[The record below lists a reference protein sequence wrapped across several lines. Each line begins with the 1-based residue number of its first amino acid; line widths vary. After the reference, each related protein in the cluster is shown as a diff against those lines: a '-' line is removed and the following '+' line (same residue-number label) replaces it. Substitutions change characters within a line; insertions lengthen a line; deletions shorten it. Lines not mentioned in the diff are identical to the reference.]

1 MKKEIQKTKAVG
13 HLRFTLEGDDM
24 AVGPWN
30 LALSQ
35 SSDTPLQYARLSAWL
50 RLMADALDKGVIPP
64 NLPSV
69 STSSLGL
76 QYDKFHLEGDPL
88 RVAPKPM
95 TKERFAEIL
104 DEAAREVL
112 QPDCTTDLVALNLI
126 TSLGDHLFGSAMRS
140 NQNAQKALM
149 WAAQN
154 IVDRFASAAWM
165 KAPGIIEEA
174 VTLPWIPGKVSLGPE
189 IGETMKEMC
198 RRVKQGEK
206 FAGPPQKEK
215 AKGKKATL
223 STAQHHLVERL
234 FRYMDSYRH
243 NAAASRGTA
252 WEARIEKL
260 HPLVR
265 RMVRLRPFGDDSVK
279 EWITV
284 AKEVVL
290 DATGGEPLRHVAFR
304 SGGEFESLGNLDRRG
319 EPALWK
325 NLREAWQYRAG
336 RTAGSSVSK

>member
-1 MKKEIQKTKAVG
+1 
-13 HLRFTLEGDDM
+13 M

-35 SSDTPLQYARLSAWL
+35 SSDTPLHYARLSAWL
-50 RLMADALDKGVIPP
+50 RRMAEALEKGMSPP

-69 STSSLGL
+69 NTAPLGL
-76 QYDKFHLEGDPL
+76 EYDKFHLEGDPL
-88 RVAPKPM
+88 RAAPKPM
-95 TKERFAEIL
+95 TKENFADLLE
-104 DEAAREVL
+104 ETAREVL
-112 QPDCTTDLVALNLI
+112 LPDHTTDLVALNLI
-126 TSLGDHLFGSAMRS
+126 NSLGDHLFGSAMRS
-140 NQNAQKALM
+140 NQFAQKALM

-154 IVDRFASAAWM
+154 IVNRFTSAAWM
-165 KAPGIIEEA
+165 KVPGIIEEA
-174 VTLPWIPGKVSLGPE
+174 TTLPFIPGQVSLGTE

-198 RRVKQGEK
+198 LRVKLGQK

-243 NAAASRGTA
+243 NAAAVQGADQENRF
-252 WEARIEKL
+252 EKL

-265 RMVRLRPFGDDSVK
+265 RMVQLRPFGDDSVK
-279 EWITV
+279 EWIAV

-304 SGGEFESLGNLDRRG
+304 SGGDFESLGNLDRRG
-319 EPALWK
+319 EPVLWK
-325 NLREAWQYRAG
+325 KLREAWQYRAG
-336 RTAGSSVSK
+336 RAADGSASK